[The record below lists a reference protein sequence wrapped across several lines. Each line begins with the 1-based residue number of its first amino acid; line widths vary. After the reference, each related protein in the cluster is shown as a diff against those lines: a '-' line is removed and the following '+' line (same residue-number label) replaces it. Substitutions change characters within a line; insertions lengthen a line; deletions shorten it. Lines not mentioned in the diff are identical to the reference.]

1 MAFSLSDDSNLT
13 NWLSDWTNR
22 FQAWSDQSDGNCI
35 FYTVLMKL
43 HSHSFSVSWNVYMT
57 LNEMPADNLF
67 SDDSCVVVNQQNYL
81 LWLSFSK
88 ACWSLFSRVL
98 QTKCLDDIKSASN
111 NYLRYHG
118 DLEIFS
124 KWFLL
129 HCQRKVFV
137 QKQNLQWFISLL
149 FDQLL
154 KIGPIKIRSLI
165 LCHIVINYIRLL
177 SSFFKMGR

>member
-1 MAFSLSDDSNLT
+1 MRCRLI
-13 NWLSDWTNR
+13 
-22 FQAWSDQSDGNCI
+22 I
-35 FYTVLMKL
+35 F
-43 HSHSFSVSWNVYMT
+43 
-57 LNEMPADNLF
+57 F

-165 LCHIVINYIRLL
+165 LYHIVINYIRLL
-177 SSFFKMGR
+177 SSFFKMGEVNLSKIFTTKKNYFFKS